1 LGKQTALG
9 QNVTFFN
16 QNPGVARQARWSL
29 GIQRELFRGWIFQ
42 AMYLANIGYDIEINR
57 NLNAQP
63 LNTLNTDNSR
73 TVAMQTNN
81 TNLGGTVSNPFCATV
96 TSGTCTSALFTGAGP
111 TIARRQLLLPF
122 PDFGSITTTNNDGK
136 SWYHSGQFTLDKRFS
151 SGYGFQ
157 MAYTWS
163 KWLQQTE
170 YLNAADAQPTKMI
183 SDQDVPHRFSM
194 SAFYELPF
202 GKGQPFMSNANRWV
216 DAILGGWQIEGTYA
230 FQSGFPVPFGSDLF
244 YLGGPVAIPRSQQ
257 TKDRWFNTAAFVSVV
272 GGTPTCAGTTGANCA
287 SPVDHLRTFPLR
299 LADVRMDRT
308 SNVDLGLRKDIHI
321 REGMKVQLR
330 MEFINAFNTP
340 LLTSSSGNQP
350 VVNPGSSTFGG
361 FSTATGQQN
370 YPRRA
375 QLMAK
380 FIF

>member
-1 LGKQTALG
+1 
-9 QNVTFFN
+9 
-16 QNPGVARQARWSL
+16 
-29 GIQRELFRGWIFQ
+29 
-42 AMYLANIGYDIEINR
+42 
-57 NLNAQP
+57 
-63 LNTLNTDNSR
+63 
-73 TVAMQTNN
+73 
-81 TNLGGTVSNPFCATV
+81 
-96 TSGTCTSALFTGAGP
+96 
-111 TIARRQLLLPF
+111 
-122 PDFGSITTTNNDGK
+122 
-136 SWYHSGQFTLDKRFS
+136 
-151 SGYGFQ
+151 
-157 MAYTWS
+157 
-163 KWLQQTE
+163 
-170 YLNAADAQPTKMI
+170 
-183 SDQDVPHRFSM
+183 M

-321 REGMKVQLR
+321 RESMKVQLR